1 MKPED
6 AKKIISTAI
15 DREVEAYTF
24 YRGIADKV
32 KDASLKKLFAELAGE
47 EKQHREFLQG
57 MLTKDVSKMKF
68 DASHDYKIADMLP
81 SPPLTADLKPIDG
94 IVISIRKEL
103 EAMVKDSSAESI
115 FIYGGAV
122 KILVKKD
129 PAATVAGDLYPD
141 GELPVKAGDAVGILI
156 RGRGITVTL
165 TGSAMEDG
173 RMGDSV
179 RVRIKGNR
187 TVKGRVAEN
196 KMVEVS
202 L

>member
-81 SPPLTADLKPIDG
+81 SPPLTADLKPLDG

-103 EAMVKDSSAESI
+103 EAMQMYTQLASLAKDTETQLLFSQLANMER
-115 FIYGGAV
+115 GHKAR
-122 KILVKKD
+122 LE
-129 PAATVAGDLYPD
+129 DLYTNMAFP
-141 GELPVKAGDAVGILI
+141 E
-156 RGRGITVTL
+156 
-165 TGSAMEDG
+165 SW
-173 RMGDSV
+173 
-179 RVRIKGNR
+179 
-187 TVKGRVAEN
+187 
-196 KMVEVS
+196 
-202 L
+202 